1 MPPNRES
8 ELELS
13 RKQAV
18 LGLSNS
24 YPNDTTLSRALQ
36 EVKMEM
42 DMDMELNLDQFS
54 NSCFGAL
61 KMEKSA
67 IEDDD
72 LRPLSWLHS
81 TDLLRDLDLDDE
93 DDDGQSKENEEN
105 GDGMINQYS
114 NANQGDPMDP
124 KRHINSKPPF
134 SFSCLIFMAIED
146 CIHKRLPVKD
156 IYQWIQDHF
165 PYFRTAPTGWKNSVR
180 HNLSLN
186 KCFRKVDKMK
196 GQVGLFSSYFCVN
209 LKSTGSILM
218 SDRND
223 SPHTETL
230 VFFGIKYFLYH
241 HA

>member
-1 MPPNRES
+1 MPPNRKS

-13 RKQAV
+13 KQPV

-24 YPNDTTLSRALQ
+24 YPNDNSLSRALQ

-42 DMDMELNLDQFS
+42 DMDTELNLDQFS
-54 NSCFGAL
+54 SSCFSAL

-105 GDGMINQYS
+105 GDGMMNQYS
-114 NANQGDPMDP
+114 NLSANQGDPMDP

-196 GQVGLFSSYFCVN
+196 GQVGGTFLCLRCSFIWHI
-209 LKSTGSILM
+209 KSFKM
-218 SDRND
+218 W
-223 SPHTETL
+223 
-230 VFFGIKYFLYH
+230 
-241 HA
+241 

>member
-1 MPPNRES
+1 MPPNRIKTEPV
-8 ELELS
+8 EPTTT
-13 RKQAV
+13 KPPV
-18 LGLSNS
+18 LGLSHS
-24 YPNDTTLSRALQ
+24 CPSSTLFSRALL

-42 DMDMELNLDQFS
+42 DMDLDLNLDQLS
-54 NSCFGAL
+54 SSCFSAL
-61 KMEKSA
+61 KMDNRSA

-93 DDDGQSKENEEN
+93 DDIGQSKENEEN
-105 GDGMINQYS
+105 GDGMMLSYNNMTQ
-114 NANQGDPMDP
+114 NQGDPMDP

-146 CIHKRLPVKD
+146 CTYKRLPVKD

-165 PYFRTAPTGWKNSVR
+165 PYFHTAPTGWKNSVR

-196 GQVGLFSSYFCVN
+196 GQVSVSLSQYFN
-209 LKSTGSILM
+209 ENS
-218 SDRND
+218 
-223 SPHTETL
+223 
-230 VFFGIKYFLYH
+230 
-241 HA
+241 